1 MLFNSVAFL
10 IFFPL
15 VTLLYYLI
23 PHRFR
28 WILLLI
34 ASYYFYMS
42 WDASLVVLILGTTA
56 ISYMAGLVIDTTDNT
71 AVKKAAVA
79 IAVAGCLSVLFFFKY
94 FNFLSSSVT
103 NLLGAFGLNSNGIII
118 EILLP
123 VGISFYTFQTLSYV
137 IDIYRGRIK
146 AERHFGY
153 YALFVSFF
161 PQLVA
166 GPIERPEA
174 LLPQFKQ
181 KVSLNSENITIG
193 LKYMV
198 IGFFKK
204 VVIADTVGIAVN
216 AIYNNP
222 SSASGLGVLI
232 ATVLFAIQI
241 LCDFDGYT
249 NIAIGVAK
257 LLGIDLMKNFDDPY
271 SARSIKDFWSRWHI
285 SLSTWF
291 KDYVYIP
298 LGGNRRKK
306 PRVLFNLFVV
316 FLLSGLWHGANWT
329 FVIWG
334 AIHGVY
340 RVVGVLTDKLRKKI
354 RVKMNIEDSAILPLL
369 QRLITFALVCFAWL
383 FFRANSISDCGILLS
398 ALFTKWSFSFSYID
412 STLESMGLNSIM
424 FAFVFVGVVLLFIL
438 SKRVRSLE
446 NIRRLPGA
454 VNAVSGDT
462 DLLIYVVLTVIIAVV
477 WVYLSSLT
485 GYSNSFIYF
494 QF

>member
-56 ISYMAGLVIDTTDNT
+56 ISYMAGLVIDTTSSK
-71 AVKKAAVA
+71 AVKKAAA
-79 IAVAGCLSVLFFFKY
+79 TIAVLGCLSVLFFFKY

-103 NLLGAFGLNSNGIII
+103 NLLGAFGLNSDGIII

-137 IDIYRGRIK
+137 IDIYRGRIR

-174 LLPQFKQ
+174 LMPQFKQ
-181 KVSLNSENITIG
+181 NVTLRSENITIG

-249 NIAIGVAK
+249 NIAIGAAK

-271 SARSIKDFWSRWHI
+271 SARSIKEFWSRWHI
-285 SLSTWF
+285 SLSSWF

-298 LGGNRRKK
+298 LGGNRCKK
-306 PRVLFNLFVV
+306 PRVLFNLFIV

-340 RVVGVLTDKLRKKI
+340 RIVGVLTDKLRKKI
-354 RVKMNIEDSAILPLL
+354 RVKIKLEDSAILPLL
-369 QRLITFALVCFAWL
+369 QKIITFVLVCFAWL
-383 FFRANSISDCGILLS
+383 FFRANSISDCGILLN
-398 ALFTKWSFSFSYID
+398 ALFTDWSFSFSYID
-412 STLESMGLNSIM
+412 GTLESMGLNGIM
-424 FAFVFVGVVLLFIL
+424 LAFIFVGVVLLFIL

-446 NIRRLPGA
+446 AIRRLPDS
-454 VNAVSGDT
+454 VNVACSDT
-462 DLLIYVVLTVIIAVV
+462 DLLIYVVLTVMVAVV